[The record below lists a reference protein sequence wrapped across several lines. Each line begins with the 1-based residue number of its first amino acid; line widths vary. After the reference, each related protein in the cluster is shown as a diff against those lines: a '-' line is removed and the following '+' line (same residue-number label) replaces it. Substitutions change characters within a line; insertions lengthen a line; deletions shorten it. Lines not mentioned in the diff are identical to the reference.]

1 MKTKIFPPPAPP
13 YSALDEI
20 DRYHKEAKALDN
32 YPWGARALAVVVGMI
47 FWGLIFMF
55 FLGYLP
61 GDVHDLDTYLAI
73 GSIGAG
79 LSFVFSVPFLC
90 E

>member
-13 YSALDEI
+13 YSALDDVE
-20 DRYHKEAKALDN
+20 RLEQEAAAIDN
-32 YPWGARALAVVVGMI
+32 YPWSARALGVLAGMV
-47 FWGLIFMF
+47 FWGLVFMF

-73 GSIGAG
+73 GSIGSA

-90 E
+90 K